1 MKKGQNTAII
11 ILLALI
17 LVTLAV
23 LCVVLISN
31 RLQPTEQTAS
41 NQQQVESPKE
51 EADSPGQIS
60 EDEQDEEGSSPQHE
74 GQYEVTLEGISLYFP
89 EEGMEPWLTEKA
101 YSEGNQILV
110 DEQGMPRTIAEL
122 ISLDA
127 VEDSSQPFAPYDTA
141 YADAETIEEHT
152 FGSYSGKSY
161 SIQKY
166 VEEGGVSGYENT
178 IIYCVQLEQQMAVI
192 SFHPARGLGGISTQA
207 DGFEEILASIERKGI
222 DNEEETDSETMKQVD
237 VSCPVQDKVSGV
249 IEGETIELS
258 LEVPSSW
265 QQADTGTTF
274 YQEDGTKGAEGF
286 FATKVPEGQTIWS
299 TAKVDLTPGYVSSQ
313 TVTIQGQ
320 EVLLSICSVPWGKEQ
335 EPPEDQKEYCYNYYV
350 PYQDVYI
357 TIQIYAVGKDNAEAM
372 QLHKEIL
379 ESISFP
385 SEALTF
391 QTATFSWENQSNKN
405 LTLQVD
411 VPDTW
416 IAEKDADAST
426 IDRHFNNENGL
437 KIAGSFG
444 IVYTLSEGES
454 LQSLQNPANLPTSI
468 LESNLVV
475 IGDKEFLL
483 EKANLSDPLRPELFV
498 YNYCFEQ
505 DGAVMNFYFY
515 NDSDDQTQIPLYE
528 TILDSIDA
536 TIS

>member
-11 ILLALI
+11 ILLVLI

-192 SFHPARGLGGISTQA
+192 SFHPTRGYGIFA
-207 DGFEEILASIERKGI
+207 E
-222 DNEEETDSETMKQVD
+222 NM
-237 VSCPVQDKVSGV
+237 
-249 IEGETIELS
+249 
-258 LEVPSSW
+258 
-265 QQADTGTTF
+265 
-274 YQEDGTKGAEGF
+274 DGTLLTIA
-286 FATKVPEGQTIWS
+286 AQTGQT
-299 TAKVDLTPGYVSSQ
+299 
-313 TVTIQGQ
+313 
-320 EVLLSICSVPWGKEQ
+320 
-335 EPPEDQKEYCYNYYV
+335 
-350 PYQDVYI
+350 
-357 TIQIYAVGKDNAEAM
+357 
-372 QLHKEIL
+372 
-379 ESISFP
+379 
-385 SEALTF
+385 
-391 QTATFSWENQSNKN
+391 QS
-405 LTLQVD
+405 
-411 VPDTW
+411 
-416 IAEKDADAST
+416 AA
-426 IDRHFNNENGL
+426 
-437 KIAGSFG
+437 
-444 IVYTLSEGES
+444 
-454 LQSLQNPANLPTSI
+454 
-468 LESNLVV
+468 
-475 IGDKEFLL
+475 
-483 EKANLSDPLRPELFV
+483 
-498 YNYCFEQ
+498 
-505 DGAVMNFYFY
+505 
-515 NDSDDQTQIPLYE
+515 
-528 TILDSIDA
+528 
-536 TIS
+536 